1 MVSKSELEMH
11 RKEYEDAS
19 RKVHEKIN
27 DSKQKFRE
35 ALNVEEYSVVERYLT
50 SWITSLIQDAK
61 NEKKHYEIE
70 RDALPFLQK
79 LFKSKKSSVSV
90 KKDIEQLS
98 MLEKLINLKNIY
110 KHSDDVILLFEQI
123 SVLSS
128 ALSDETYHKILRLKQ
143 IYTKKRYGEEGLFLQ
158 LERTLKNLEGQFHP
172 DDAKVASF
180 LKKGFSN
187 IEPDTTKFE
196 ENLKQKKSSDFVFL
210 ASKLYHER
218 GSKLQST
225 THLEKFN
232 NLCEKYDKLL
242 EGIFSIRIIIEKM
255 NKISRLSENDSY
267 LVSVQSQIDAI
278 ITDLTHYL
286 SGLEKEQISVAS
298 ELDTFLEQHLKS
310 EGNTSVVENIKGN
323 KRSDAQ
329 KQNDKSPD
337 SYRYQPGILK
347 SESAEEYIERLRQ
360 INPENVPDYQ
370 EKLHQKEI
378 DKILHNLSLKIHEYV
393 NASPEF
399 SHLSSVEKGEQER
412 ELYSD
417 LAKCAIIDYI
427 LQNKAVLSDV
437 NSHKRS

>member
-90 KKDIEQLS
+90 GKDIEQLS

-143 IYTKKRYGEEGLFLQ
+143 FYTKKRYGEEGLFLQ

-225 THLEKFN
+225 THLEEFN

-242 EGIFSIRIIIEKM
+242 EDIFSIRIIIEKM

-286 SGLEKEQISVAS
+286 SELEKEQISVAS

-310 EGNTSVVENIKGN
+310 EKNT
-323 KRSDAQ
+323 SDAQ

-347 SESAEEYIERLRQ
+347 SESVEEYIERLRQ
-360 INPENVPDYQ
+360 INPENVPDCQ

-393 NASPEF
+393 NTSPEF